1 MMTVHRILLA
11 TIVASVGVLPLA
23 AQDQPQPTLTSLQG
37 KNTLD
42 SAKRNTLA
50 QWMNERIAAIGAE
63 ELAPAAEALAL
74 LRTEF
79 KGTDAF
85 KEAYAAALIESVRPA
100 YKNTKLVP
108 AARLITALNTL
119 NDPDARGVLLEAL
132 QDQRVG
138 VRMAAVVGL
147 RNLRVKLALAGTPVF
162 TETLNGLRDAG
173 KRETSSVTLKTIYQA
188 MNYPAVV
195 PSLPDA
201 KVNVATVLDLL
212 EARAQQYAAREVP
225 AEGAEVVGLKLG
237 GTLRSAMD
245 DAQRKRLTV
254 IAAKMLRYG
263 VTRYTSGDR
272 PLFKV
277 QKDAGRQ
284 IKELRNQ
291 IELLIEEAERLLST
305 EKLLLDLATKDMPV
319 PPEKADGKTGTIAD
333 AMKKAADPIGMK
345 IAMNKWADILKKAVN
360 LDFYMDEAEEPT
372 PPEEPPDGGG

>member
-37 KNTLD
+37 KNTLSD
-42 SAKRNTLA
+42 EERNTLA

-63 ELAPAAEALAL
+63 EPAPAAEALTL

-100 YKNTKLVP
+100 YKNAKLIA

-188 MNYPAVV
+188 MDYPAVV

-201 KVNVATVLDLL
+201 KANVATVLDLL

-291 IELLIEEAERLLST
+291 IELLIDQA
-305 EKLLLDLATKDMPV
+305 EKLLLELVAPKDV
-319 PPEKADGKTGTIAD
+319 PTPSIAEE
-333 AMKKAADPIGMK
+333 MKKAADPILMK

-360 LDFYMDEAEEPT
+360 LDFYMDEAEGPT